1 MRNCAI
7 LRKKN
12 EKKVH
17 ISLVGQEKSA
27 QKTSTPPNWDNAEEK
42 IKEKYI

>member
-27 QKTSTPPNWDNAEEK
+27 QKNLYTSQLG
-42 IKEKYI
+42 

>member
-1 MRNCAI
+1 MKKSRD

-17 ISLVGQEKSA
+17 ISSFGQEKSA
-27 QKTSTPPNWDNAEEK
+27 QKTSTPSPMGYNVEEK
-42 IKEKYI
+42 